1 MKRLSF
7 LLISLFFLIQ
17 AMNAQVA
24 RDKVIFEI
32 GTGVNCPYCPA
43 AANGV
48 HQMIEEGLQIA
59 VVKYHTSAFSIPQFY
74 TTETIARVSW
84 YGISSYPTTKVD
96 GILTQ
101 VGGGGAGQTNYGAY
115 MPLYNQRIGIQ
126 SAFTIDLDWENTGGT
141 NYVAHVTINKVGT
154 TTATNIKFVLALTE
168 SEINY
173 SWQGMSQLNYVCR
186 DLIPDQNGTTLD
198 FSSTSTITL
207 DLPFTWNSTWV
218 RNNCELT
225 GIVQNW
231 STKEALQGTKK
242 TMRTPDFALDAELF
256 EVKNIPDEMCAGLLE
271 PEVTIKNLGADI
283 LTSLD
288 VNFKVN
294 GTLVYTYPW
303 TGLLE
308 FYDGATFEIPEFT
321 FAAMD
326 ENDIEVYISSPNGGV
341 DENPSN
347 DSQTFET
354 VVPENVEDMMILIMK
369 TDDNPQETSWKVF
382 DATGNVVDEGGPY
395 TVPQLFFRDTVY
407 YQTPGCHQFVIY
419 DAAGNGLSTYYTVRS
434 FINGTLTSI
443 GSGGAFG
450 YKEATH
456 FTVEMEG
463 VSAAFTADVNEG
475 CEELTVHFMDN
486 SFGNITSW
494 NWSFPGGNPA
504 SSTDQNPTV
513 FYAQP
518 GVYDVTLTVSDGT
531 NNSTYTDE
539 DCISVY
545 ELPVVTFGAIDQ
557 MCVSW
562 PAYELTEGLPAGGT
576 YSGNG
581 VVDGWFHPE
590 VAGIGTHTITYAYTD
605 ADGCENSAQQDV
617 VVDACTGIGELT
629 KFGLQIY
636 PNPSGNTA
644 NINFFLEEAHAVTI
658 TLYNNIGMEVKQLA
672 KGNFNAGLNTIVV
685 NSSEYQNGVYFVRFE
700 AGENSSTQKITILK

>member
-1 MKRLSF
+1 MKKIGYVLVG
-7 LLISLFFLIQ
+7 LLFMLQ
-17 AMNAQVA
+17 ALNAQVA
-24 RDKVIFEI
+24 RDKVVFEI
-32 GTGVNCPYCPA
+32 ATGVNCPYCPA

-48 HQMIEEGLQIA
+48 HQMLEEGLQIA

-101 VGGGGAGQTNYGAY
+101 VGGGGASSSNYAAY
-115 MPLYNQRIGIQ
+115 MPLYNQRIAVQ
-126 SAFTIDLDWENTGGT
+126 SPFTIDLNWENTGGT
-141 NYVAHVTINKVGT
+141 SYVAHATITKVGT
-154 TTATNIKFVLALTE
+154 TTATNLKFVLALTE

-173 SWQGMSQLNYVCR
+173 SWQGMSQLNNVCR
-186 DLIPDQNGTTLD
+186 DMLPDQNGTVLD
-198 FSSTSTITL
+198 FSATSVITL

-218 RNNCELT
+218 RNNCELV
-225 GIVQNW
+225 GFVQNFT
-231 STKEALQGTKK
+231 SKEVLQGTKK
-242 TMRTPDFALDAELF
+242 TMRTPDFTLDAELF
-256 EVKNIPDEMCAGLLE
+256 EVKNIPDELCSGILE
-271 PEVTIKNLGADI
+271 PEVTIKNLGADV

-294 GTLVYTYPW
+294 GTLIYTYPW
-303 TGLLE
+303 TGSLE
-308 FYDGATFEIPEFT
+308 FYDGASFEIPEFT
-321 FAAMD
+321 FPALD

-341 DENPSN
+341 DENPAN
-347 DSQTFET
+347 DSKDFET
-354 VVPENVEDMMILIMK
+354 VLPEVVEDKMILIMK
-369 TDDNPQETSWKVF
+369 TDDNPQETTWKVF
-382 DATGNVVDEGGPY
+382 DASGNVVDEGGPY

-450 YKEATH
+450 FKEATH

-463 VSAAFTADVNEG
+463 VAAAFTTNVNEG
-475 CEELTVHFMDN
+475 CDELTVHFMDN

-504 SSTDQNPTV
+504 TSTEQNPTV
-513 FYAQP
+513 FYAAP

-531 NNSTYTDE
+531 NSNTYTDE

-545 ELPVVTFGAIDQ
+545 ELPVVNFSAIDD
-557 MCVSW
+557 MCVNW
-562 PAYELTEGLPAGGT
+562 PAYELTEGSPAGGN

-581 VVDGWFHPE
+581 VVDGWFYPD
-590 VAGIGTHTITYAYTD
+590 VAGVGTHTITYTYS
-605 ADGCENSAQQDV
+605 NSDDCQNAAQTDV
-617 VVDACTGIGELT
+617 VVDACTGMNELT
-629 KFGLQIY
+629 QFGMQIY

-644 NINFFLEEAHAVTI
+644 NINFYLEGAQNVMI
-658 TLYNNIGMEVKQLA
+658 TLYNNIGMEVTELA
-672 KGNFNAGLNTIVV
+672 KGFFNAGLNTLVV
-685 NSSEYQNGVYFVRFE
+685 NSSEYQNGVYFVRFD
-700 AGENSSTQKITILK
+700 AGDNSTTQKITILK

>member
-1 MKRLSF
+1 MKKIGYVLVG
-7 LLISLFFLIQ
+7 LLFMLQ
-17 AMNAQVA
+17 ALNAQVA
-24 RDKVIFEI
+24 RDKVVFEI
-32 GTGVNCPYCPA
+32 ATGVNCPYCPA

-48 HQMIEEGLQIA
+48 HQMLEEGLQIA

-101 VGGGGAGQTNYGAY
+101 VGGGGASSSNYAAY
-115 MPLYNQRIGIQ
+115 MPLYNQRIAVQ
-126 SAFTIDLDWENTGGT
+126 SPFTIDLNWENTGGT
-141 NYVAHVTINKVGT
+141 SYVAHATITKVGT
-154 TTATNIKFVLALTE
+154 TTATNLKFVLALTE

-173 SWQGMSQLNYVCR
+173 SWQGMSQLNNVCR
-186 DLIPDQNGTTLD
+186 DMLPDQNGTVLD
-198 FSSTSTITL
+198 FSATSVITL

-218 RNNCELT
+218 RNNCELV
-225 GIVQNW
+225 GFVQNFT
-231 STKEALQGTKK
+231 SKEVLQGTKK
-242 TMRTPDFALDAELF
+242 TMRTPDFTLDAELF
-256 EVKNIPDEMCAGLLE
+256 EVKNIPDELCSGILE
-271 PEVTIKNLGADI
+271 PEVTIKNLGADV

-294 GTLVYTYPW
+294 GTLIYTYPW
-303 TGLLE
+303 TGSLE
-308 FYDGATFEIPEFT
+308 FYDGASFEIPEFT
-321 FAAMD
+321 FPALD

-341 DENPSN
+341 DENPAN
-347 DSQTFET
+347 DSKDFET
-354 VVPENVEDMMILIMK
+354 VLPEVVEDKMILIMK
-369 TDDNPQETSWKVF
+369 TDDNPQETTWKVF
-382 DATGNVVDEGGPY
+382 DASGNVVDEGGPY

-419 DAAGNGLSTYYTVRS
+419 DAAGSGLSTYYTVRS

-450 YKEATH
+450 FKEATH

-463 VSAAFTADVNEG
+463 VAAAFTTDVNEG
-475 CEELTVHFMDN
+475 CDELTVHFMDN

-504 SSTDQNPTV
+504 TSTEQNPTV
-513 FYAQP
+513 FYAAP

-531 NNSTYTDE
+531 NSNTYTDE

-545 ELPVVTFGAIDQ
+545 ELPVVNFSAIDD
-557 MCVSW
+557 MCVNW
-562 PAYELTEGLPAGGT
+562 PAYELTEGSPAGGN

-581 VVDGWFHPE
+581 VVDGWFYPD
-590 VAGIGTHTITYAYTD
+590 VAGVGTHTITYTYS
-605 ADGCENSAQQDV
+605 NSDDCQNAAQTDV
-617 VVDACTGIGELT
+617 VVDACTGMNELT
-629 KFGLQIY
+629 QFGMQIY

-644 NINFFLEEAHAVTI
+644 NINFYLEGAQNVRI
-658 TLYNNIGMEVKQLA
+658 TLYNNIGMEVTELA
-672 KGNFNAGLNTIVV
+672 KGFFNAGLNTLVV
-685 NSSEYQNGVYFVRFE
+685 NSSEYQNGVYFVRFD
-700 AGENSSTQKITILK
+700 AGDNSTTQKITILK